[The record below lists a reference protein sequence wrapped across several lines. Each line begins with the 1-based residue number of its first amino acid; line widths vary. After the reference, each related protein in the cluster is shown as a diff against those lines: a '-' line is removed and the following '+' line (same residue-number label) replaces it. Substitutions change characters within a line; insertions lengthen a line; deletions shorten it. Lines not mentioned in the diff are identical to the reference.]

1 MRKAFPSPAERDR
14 VRARPSSVRLAA
26 IGALTLLPLLVS
38 VRHANAAQIP
48 PSPTRHFS
56 DEATL
61 VSQDDADRL
70 DAKLRTIEEKAGAQI
85 VVAVFPELPS
95 PSLEDFTVRT
105 AQAWRA
111 GDKKLDQGAVLF
123 VFVKD
128 RRSRLEVGYGLEEK
142 IPDAIAKQILQ
153 DTLAPHFREGRYA
166 EGLEAAVDAI
176 GARLGVPPGTAAA
189 PRPARRREDGDVGF
203 GAILF
208 FVVLMLLVMSASRR
222 SRRGG
227 GIWYTGG
234 GGWGGGYGGGGWSG
248 GGGFGGGG
256 SGGGF
261 SGGGGSFG
269 GGGASGD
276 W

>member
-1 MRKAFPSPAERDR
+1 MTRRRATSTCAL
-14 VRARPSSVRLAA
+14 VVLLQAIAGGRARAA
-26 IGALTLLPLLVS
+26 GPE
-38 VRHANAAQIP
+38 IP
-48 PSPTRHFS
+48 PAPTRHFADYAS
-56 DEATL
+56 L
-61 VSQDDADRL
+61 VSAEDAERL
-70 DAKLRTIEEKAGAQI
+70 DGKLRSIEQQVGAQI

-105 AQAWRA
+105 AEAWHA
-111 GDKKLDQGAVLF
+111 GDKKLDRGAVLF

-142 IPDAIAKQILQ
+142 IPDVVAKQLVQ
-153 DTLAPHFREGRYA
+153 DTLAPSFREGRYA
-166 EGLEAAVDAI
+166 EGLDATVDAI
-176 GARLGVPPGTAAA
+176 AARIGASTAT
-189 PRPARRREDGDVGF
+189 RPAPPRRRDDGGEFGF
-203 GAILF
+203 VPILF
-208 FVVLMLLVMSASRR
+208 FILLLVFLSASRGR
-222 SRRGG
+222 RRGRG

-234 GGWGGGYGGGGWSG
+234 GWGGGGWGGGGWSS

-256 SGGGF
+256 GGGGF